1 MLPWSGKI
9 DRAGLGRTAESS
21 DHTGLPRRLFH
32 VVRRCGGDVAQQ
44 QIPRAYSH
52 GQRGP
57 VRQVE
62 IRGRLGGQADGRG
75 TYDTFGATS
84 IPGGQAGSIRGWGT
98 RSMPAVPSG
107 DTKNRRSS
115 ARRAEKLK
123 GRAARGNEQVAYVRR
138 GLKLLKSF
146 GRGDAPPLG
155 SPYRYAFDPLDPVAE
170 IGPNDQALLIE
181 FRLFYCSDGAD
192 YAAFEAPVEAPMRSE
207 STFETTLA
215 RSGSVTGGKQGRGR
229 KPVYDREF
237 VRKLVFDLM
246 EEHGEF
252 FAGDKD
258 WRSKADL
265 ETRGATQVSKGV
277 SLGAV
282 ATSTIRKLIAEPL
295 EDWRR
300 RKVTADN

>member
-1 MLPWSGKI
+1 MWFADVEATLPRAKFPTPTPTDSEERFGKLKFGVDWVGQLKTDELTILEHLRPQWEGYLDVSGNRV
-9 DRAGLGRTAESS
+9 DPGRTQWRY
-21 DHTGLPRRLFH
+21 D
-32 VVRRCGGDVAQQ
+32 
-44 QIPRAYSH
+44 
-52 GQRGP
+52 GP
-57 VRQVE
+57 E
-62 IRGRLGGQADGRG
+62 EL
-75 TYDTFGATS
+75 
-84 IPGGQAGSIRGWGT
+84 
-98 RSMPAVPSG
+98 VPM
-107 DTKNRRSS
+107 
-115 ARRAEKLK
+115 AEKVK
-123 GRAARGNEQVAYVRR
+123 ERAARGNEQVAYVRR

-170 IGPNDQALLIE
+170 IDPNDRALLIE
-181 FRLFYCSDGAD
+181 FRLFYWSDRAD
-192 YAAFEAPVEAPMRSE
+192 NAAFEAPVEAPMRSE

-215 RSGSVTGGKQGRGR
+215 RSGSVTGGKQGRGP

-252 FAGDKD
+252 FAGDPD
-258 WRSKADL
+258 WGSQVDL
-265 ETRGATQVSKGV
+265 EREMQAAFQEALGV
-277 SLGAV
+277 EP

>member
-1 MLPWSGKI
+1 MPSNKFPAPTPTDNEDRFGKLKFGA
-9 DRAGLGRTAESS
+9 DWAGKLTAEETILLGYL
-21 DHTGLPRRLFH
+21 HPRWAGW
-32 VVRRCGGDVAQQ
+32 VDTAGN
-44 QIPRAYSH
+44 
-52 GQRGP
+52 P
-57 VRQVE
+57 V
-62 IRGRLGGQADGRG
+62 D
-75 TYDTFGATS
+75 
-84 IPGGQAGSIRGWGT
+84 
-98 RSMPAVPSG
+98 
-107 DTKNRRSS
+107 
-115 ARRAEKLK
+115 ARRTEWRYEGPEEFRAEAEKLK

-155 SPYRYAFDPLDPVAE
+155 SPYRCAFDALDPVAE
-170 IGPNDQALLIE
+170 IDPNDRALLIE
-181 FRLFYCSDGAD
+181 FRLFYWSDRAD
-192 YAAFEAPVEAPMRSE
+192 NAAFEAPVEAPMRSE

-215 RSGSVTGGKQGRGR
+215 RSGSVTGGKQGRGP

-265 ETRGATQVSKGV
+265 ER
-277 SLGAV
+277 AV
-282 ATSTIRKLIAEPL
+282 QHKFQREFRSEPATSTIRKLIAEPL